1 MHQQMS
7 TQRVRMPR
15 VVSLCVNARRATAL
29 AAIAWCA
36 TAAGKHV
43 PLLAVARWP
52 LLCLAAGLL
61 LMRMPRSVIMHSERA
76 MFGAVTASV
85 ALAALSGGAW
95 SWHTRAPVDA
105 GSCEGWAQVRADPTW
120 RNGRLATIVEINSR
134 RMRVDAYG
142 SVASRLALR
151 SSGEHVFVVGECSPL
166 AEPVS
171 SYDAVAHVVGRM
183 RVDDVAEHF
192 GTGSPA
198 VRASNRVRG
207 IVADGVASMPTEMQS
222 LFLGL
227 VMGDDRAQPRE
238 MIENFRAAGMSHLT
252 AVSGQNVAY
261 LLAMMSPLLAYLT
274 RTRRLLA
281 TLGIIAWFV
290 MLTRGEPSVLRAA
303 VMASLVALGGFLSWG
318 LNARVVLA
326 ATTVVLLMVDP
337 MLARSVGFALSVG
350 ATAGLAWYSATTSD
364 ILGARGL
371 RGIVASTVAAQAGTM
386 LVSTVIFGV
395 PPVVSLVANPLSIP
409 VAGVVMTIGLPLSM
423 VSALVEPVAPIVTLV
438 LTPLVW
444 WVATVARLA
453 SAFDVPTWV
462 DVCGWSV
469 VAWWMFAKRPDSSRN
484 DLVRRKANRHTP
496 M

>member
-1 MHQQMS
+1 MHQHMS
-7 TQRVRMPR
+7 THRVRAPR
-15 VVSLCVNARRATAL
+15 IVSLCVNARRATAL
-29 AAIAWCA
+29 AAVTWCA

-43 PLLAVARWP
+43 PSLAAGRWP
-52 LLCLAAGLL
+52 LLCVAATLL
-61 LMRMPRSVIMHSERA
+61 VLPMPRRTVAIGERGMFAVVVMSV
-76 MFGAVTASV
+76 G
-85 ALAALSGGAW
+85 LAALSGGAW
-95 SWHTRAPVDA
+95 SWQTRAPVES
-105 GSCEGWAQVRADPTW
+105 GPCEGWAQVRADPTW

-151 SSGEHVFVVGECSPL
+151 SSGEHVFVVGECTPL

-171 SYDAVAHVVGRM
+171 TYDAVAHVVGRM
-183 RVDDVAEHF
+183 RVDDVAERV

-207 IVADGVASMPTEMQS
+207 LVADGVASMSTEMQS

-227 VMGDDRAQPRE
+227 VMGDDRAQSRE
-238 MIENFRAAGMSHLT
+238 MIESFRAAGMSHLT

-261 LLAMMSPLLAYLT
+261 LLAMMSPLLSYLT
-274 RTRRLLA
+274 RSRRLLA
-281 TLGIIAWFV
+281 TFAIIAWFV

-303 VMASLVALGGFLSWG
+303 VMASLVALGGFLGWG

-326 ATTVVLLMVDP
+326 ATTVVLLMIDP

-350 ATAGLAWYSATTSD
+350 ATAGLAWYSATASD

-386 LVSTVIFGV
+386 VVSTLIFGV
-395 PPVVSLVANPLSIP
+395 PPIVSLVANPLSIP
-409 VAGVVMTIGLPLSM
+409 VAGVVMTIGLPLSV
-423 VSALVEPVAPIVTLV
+423 VSALVQPVAPIVTLV

-444 WVATVARLA
+444 WVATVARIA
-453 SAFDVPTWV
+453 SAFTVPTWV
-462 DVCGWSV
+462 DVCGWGV
-469 VAWWMFAKRPDSSRN
+469 VAWWMLAKRRGLSQSEP
-484 DLVRRKANRHTP
+484 VHTDVTQ
-496 M
+496 